1 MAKNPIFIPKSNLHL
16 MDAKQSLFYG
26 LGQIA
31 YAVAQADGKVQRE
44 EREKLN
50 SMLKHEIKNIDADF
64 DYTDIIFQ
72 LLDKEHID
80 FETSY
85 KWGIDSMKLGSHKM
99 TNELKW
105 SFLDLI
111 CKVAE
116 AYPPSTKNELELV
129 SRFTKDLR
137 KI

>member
-1 MAKNPIFIPKSNLHL
+1 

-26 LGQIA
+26 LGQVA

-44 EREKLN
+44 EREKLHKF
-50 SMLKHEIKNIDADF
+50 LKEEINRIDADF
-64 DYTDIIFQ
+64 DYTDIIFT

-85 KWGIDSMKLGSHKM
+85 KWGIDSMNLGSHKL
-99 TNELKW
+99 TPLLRWE
-105 SFLDLI
+105 FLDLL

-116 AYPPSTKNELELV
+116 SYPPTSKNEMEIIT
-129 SRFTKDLR
+129 RFLQDLR
-137 KI
+137 KMK

>member
-1 MAKNPIFIPKSNLHL
+1 

-26 LGQIA
+26 MGQIA
-31 YAVAQADGKVQRE
+31 YAVAQADGQVQRE
-44 EREKLN
+44 EREKLHAF
-50 SMLKHEIKNIDADF
+50 LADEIKNIDADF

-85 KWGIDSMKLGSHKM
+85 KWGIDSMKLGGHKL
-99 TNELKW
+99 TTKLKW
-105 SFLDLI
+105 EFLDLL

-116 AYPPSTKNELELV
+116 SYPPATKKEMEIV
-129 SRFTKDLR
+129 SRFLKDLR
-137 KI
+137 AMK

>member
-1 MAKNPIFIPKSNLHL
+1 

-26 LGQIA
+26 MGQIA
-31 YAVAQADGKVQRE
+31 YAVAQADGQVQRE
-44 EREKLN
+44 EREKLHAF
-50 SMLKHEIKNIDADF
+50 LADEIKNIDSDF

-85 KWGIDSMKLGSHKM
+85 KWGIDSMRLGGHKL
-99 TNELKW
+99 TTELKW
-105 SFLDLI
+105 EFLDLL

-116 AYPPSTKNELELV
+116 AYPPADKKEMEIIT
-129 SRFTKDLR
+129 RFIGDLR
-137 KI
+137 KMK

>member
-1 MAKNPIFIPKSNLHL
+1 

-26 LGQIA
+26 LGQVA

-44 EREKLN
+44 EREKLHAF
-50 SMLKHEIKNIDADF
+50 LKEEIKRIDGDF

-85 KWGIDSMKLGSHKM
+85 KWGIDSMKLGSHKL
-99 TNELKW
+99 TEPLKW
-105 SFLDLI
+105 EFLELV
-111 CKVAE
+111 CRVAE
-116 AYPPSTKNELELV
+116 AYPPTSKEENEII
-129 SRFTKDLR
+129 SRFTQDLR
-137 KI
+137 TL

>member
-1 MAKNPIFIPKSNLHL
+1 

-26 LGQIA
+26 LGQIT

-44 EREKLN
+44 EREKLQKL
-50 SMLKHEIKNIDADF
+50 LKEEIKRLDADF

-85 KWGIDSMKLGSHKM
+85 KWGIDSMKLGSHKL
-99 TNELKW
+99 TNQLKW
-105 SFLDLI
+105 EFLEIL

-116 AYPPSTKNELELV
+116 AYPPTSKSEMEIIA
-129 SRFTKDLR
+129 RFTHDLR
-137 KI
+137 GMK

>member
-1 MAKNPIFIPKSNLHL
+1 

-26 LGQIA
+26 LGQVV

-44 EREKLN
+44 EREKLHKF
-50 SMLKHEIKNIDADF
+50 LKEEINRIDADF

-85 KWGIDSMKLGSHKM
+85 KWGIDSMKLGSHKL
-99 TNELKW
+99 TSQLRWE
-105 SFLDLI
+105 FVDLL

-116 AYPPSTKNELELV
+116 SYPPTSKNEMEII
-129 SRFTKDLR
+129 SRFLQDLR
-137 KI
+137 KMK

>member
-1 MAKNPIFIPKSNLHL
+1 

-31 YAVAQADGKVQRE
+31 YAVAQADGQVQRE
-44 EREKLN
+44 EREKLH
-50 SMLKHEIKNIDADF
+50 SFLKKEIKNIDADF

-72 LLDKEHID
+72 LLDKEHIN

-85 KWGIDSMKLGSHKM
+85 KWGIDSMKLGSHKL
-99 TNELKW
+99 TNQLKW
-105 SFLDLI
+105 EFLEIL

-116 AYPPSTKNELELV
+116 SYPPSTDRENEIIA
-129 SRFTKDLR
+129 RFTKDL
-137 KI
+137 KTM

>member
-1 MAKNPIFIPKSNLHL
+1 

-26 LGQIA
+26 FGQIA

-44 EREKLN
+44 EREKLHQF
-50 SMLKHEIKNIDADF
+50 LKEEINRIDADF

-85 KWGIDSMKLGSHKM
+85 KWGIDSMKLGSNKL
-99 TNELKW
+99 TNQLKW
-105 SFLDLI
+105 EFLEIL

-116 AYPPSTKNELELV
+116 SYPPSTKAEMEIIT
-129 SRFTKDLR
+129 RFTKDMR
-137 KI
+137 GIK

>member
-1 MAKNPIFIPKSNLHL
+1 

-44 EREKLN
+44 EREKLHAF
-50 SMLKHEIKNIDADF
+50 LKNEIKNIDGDF

-85 KWGIDSMKLGSHKM
+85 KWGIDSMKLGSHKL
-99 TNELKW
+99 THELKW
-105 SFLDLI
+105 SFLDLL

-116 AYPPSTKNELELV
+116 SYPPSTDREKEIIA
-129 SRFTKDLR
+129 RFTKDLR
-137 KI
+137 TI

>member
-1 MAKNPIFIPKSNLHL
+1 

-26 LGQIA
+26 LGQVA

-44 EREKLN
+44 EREKLHKF
-50 SMLKHEIKNIDADF
+50 LKEEINRIDADF

-85 KWGIDSMKLGSHKM
+85 KWGIDSMKLGSHKL
-99 TNELKW
+99 TSQLRWE
-105 SFLDLI
+105 FVDLL

-116 AYPPSTKNELELV
+116 SYPPTSKNEMEII
-129 SRFTKDLR
+129 SRFLQDLR
-137 KI
+137 KMK

>member
-1 MAKNPIFIPKSNLHL
+1 

-44 EREKLN
+44 EREKLHAF
-50 SMLKHEIKNIDADF
+50 LDQEIKRIDADF
-64 DYTDIIFQ
+64 NYTDIIFQ

-80 FETSY
+80 FATSY
-85 KWGIDSMKLGSHKM
+85 KWGIDSIKLGSHKL

-105 SFLDLI
+105 EFLEII

-116 AYPPSTKNELELV
+116 AFPPTNKKEIELITA
-129 SRFTKDLR
+129 FMHDLR
-137 KI
+137 TMK

>member
-1 MAKNPIFIPKSNLHL
+1 

-31 YAVAQADGKVQRE
+31 YAIAQADGQVQRE
-44 EREKLN
+44 EREKLH
-50 SMLKHEIKNIDADF
+50 SFLKNEIKNIDADF

-72 LLDKEHID
+72 LLDKEHIN

-85 KWGIDSMKLGSHKM
+85 KWGIDAMKLGSHKL
-99 TNELKW
+99 TFQLKW
-105 SFLDLI
+105 EFLEIL

-116 AYPPSTKNELELV
+116 SYPPSTDRENEIIA
-129 SRFTKDLR
+129 RFTKDLR
-137 KI
+137 MM

>member
-1 MAKNPIFIPKSNLHL
+1 

-26 LGQIA
+26 FGQIA

-44 EREKLN
+44 EREKLHAF
-50 SMLKHEIKNIDADF
+50 LDEEIKRLDADF
-64 DYTDIIFQ
+64 NYTDIIFQ

-85 KWGIDSMKLGSHKM
+85 KWGIDSMSLGGHKL
-99 TNELKW
+99 TNPLKW
-105 SFLDLI
+105 EFLEIL

-116 AYPPSTKNELELV
+116 AYPPSTKKETEII
-129 SRFTKDLR
+129 SRFLHDLR
-137 KI
+137 KMK